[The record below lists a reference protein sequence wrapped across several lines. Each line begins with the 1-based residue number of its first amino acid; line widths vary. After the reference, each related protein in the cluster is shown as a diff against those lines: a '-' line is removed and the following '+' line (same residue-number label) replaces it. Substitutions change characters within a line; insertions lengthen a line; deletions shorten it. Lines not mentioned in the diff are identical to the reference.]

1 MDGYKT
7 WTGIALA
14 IAGTLGLGKI
24 FGSEN
29 LQGIVDT
36 GLQLFGFIFAAYG
49 NYKAHQTITTL
60 SSKVGSNK

>member
-1 MDGYKT
+1 MLNFMSGSRT

-36 GLQLFGFIFAAYG
+36 GLQLVGFIVAAYG
-49 NYKAHQTITTL
+49 NYKAHQKIAQL
-60 SSKVGSNK
+60 SA